1 VEHGRTGLIVRDAQ
15 EMAEAI
21 HAATRIDPEACRA
34 AARER
39 FPLER
44 TVKRYFAL
52 YRVLAQRGWAETD
65 SAERSPRHLVAA
77 DAFPGD

>member
-1 VEHGRTGLIVRDAQ
+1 MRRR
-15 EMAEAI
+15 
-21 HAATRIDPEACRA
+21 RIEPEACRA

-44 TVKRYFAL
+44 TVERYFAL
-52 YRVLAQRGWAETD
+52 YRELAQRGWAETG
-65 SAERSPRHLVAA
+65 SAERAPRHSTSA